1 MIQSQIKLT
10 SNMDLRL
17 DRLATLYLA
26 LPLTRRASGRE
37 FSFPILMYHSVSE
50 EDESRSHAYFRTCTS
65 RALFAEQMSHLHSHG
80 YSACNLAQALD
91 DLGSGRP
98 LATKPV
104 VITFDDGYTDFYR
117 QAFPVLRQYGFSA
130 TVFLPTAY
138 IGERPLQF
146 KGRDCLTWAEVREL
160 SEHGIVFG
168 SHTVNHPQLHELR
181 AAEIKEEIVSSKR
194 TIEDRIGS
202 AVDSFAYPFA
212 FPQND
217 AAFQSML
224 RDLLR
229 TAGYRNGVC
238 TIVGRGSRHSDPFF
252 LERLPVNSW
261 DDARLFEAKLAGAYD
276 WIATPQRLV
285 KMAKS
290 RAIHLW

>member
-1 MIQSQIKLT
+1 
-10 SNMDLRL
+10 MDLRL

-80 YSACNLAQALD
+80 YSACSLAQALD

-98 LATKPV
+98 FATKPV

-117 QAFPVLRQYGFSA
+117 EAFPVLQQFGFGA

-160 SEHGIVFG
+160 SNHGIVFG
-168 SHTVNHPQLHELR
+168 SHTVTHPQLHELS
-181 AAEIKEEIVSSKR
+181 ASAVKEEIVQSKQ
-194 TIEDRIGS
+194 TIEDRVGRS
-202 AVDSFAYPFA
+202 VDSFAYPFA

-217 AAFQSML
+217 TAFQTML
-224 RDLLR
+224 RDSLR

-238 TIVGRGSRHSDPFF
+238 TIVGRGSRDSDPFF
-252 LERLPVNSW
+252 LERLPVNSS

-290 RAIHLW
+290 RVVHLW

>member
-1 MIQSQIKLT
+1 
-10 SNMDLRL
+10 MDLRL

-26 LPLTRRASGRE
+26 LPLTRRASGGE
-37 FSFPILMYHSVSE
+37 LSLPILMYHSISE

-65 RALFAEQMSHLHSHG
+65 LAVFAEQMSCLHRQG
-80 YSACNLAQALD
+80 YTSCSLSQALNS
-91 DLGSGRP
+91 LGSGTRF
-98 LATKPV
+98 ATKPV

-117 QAFPVLRQYGFSA
+117 QAFPVLQQYGFSA

-160 SEHGIVFG
+160 SNHGIVFA
-168 SHTVNHPQLHELR
+168 SHTVTHPQLHELSTS
-181 AAEIKEEIVSSKR
+181 AVKEEIVSSKQ

-217 AAFQSML
+217 AAFQNML
-224 RDLLR
+224 RDALR

-238 TIVGRGSRHSDPFF
+238 TIVGRGNRDSDPFF
-252 LERLPVNSW
+252 LERLPVNSS
-261 DDARLFEAKLAGAYD
+261 DDARLFEAKLVGAYD

-285 KMAKS
+285 KIAKS
-290 RAIHLW
+290 RAVHLW